1 MNVILVLR
9 EIEEQDCNLQMG
21 IASKNKEMKRKGKN
35 YKEKNKLHL
44 PRMLRKKS

>member
-9 EIEEQDCNLQMG
+9 EIEEQDCKLQMG

-35 YKEKNKLHL
+35 YKEKRNKQTA
-44 PRMLRKKS
+44 SSADVT